1 MLLRAVYAADG
12 VVAARWALAHFYRW
26 CDGVGVAELSRL
38 VRTVRAWEPEVLA
51 FHATSGCSNRPTE
64 ALILLI
70 KKVKRVGHGF
80 RNFANYRLLL
90 LLHCGATWQTHQTA
104 RALPVLGGV
113 RAAPAGMDQRGSTS
127 SHIDGGYDRVR
138 TSGREHSCRT
148 GWRWSDRR
156 RYGTRPR
163 FEVAGAEDQGGS
175 MSEAVV
181 AASAAICIAVLGA
194 LLSYAST
201 RRLHRAKARL
211 DRLNAQL
218 QEFYGPLYAIFQA
231 EHIAHLKFVDTLRPG
246 SSTLFA
252 PDVPPL
258 NDDELAL
265 WRLWAQSTHQHR
277 SSRAYEVII
286 GKAHLLIED
295 EMPPSL
301 LTFCAHKA
309 GYDVLIKRWKQQD
322 YSEHL
327 SVVRHPG
334 DELRDY
340 LRESFTRLKR

>member
-1 MLLRAVYAADG
+1 
-12 VVAARWALAHFYRW
+12 
-26 CDGVGVAELSRL
+26 
-38 VRTVRAWEPEVLA
+38 
-51 FHATSGCSNRPTE
+51 
-64 ALILLI
+64 
-70 KKVKRVGHGF
+70 
-80 RNFANYRLLL
+80 
-90 LLHCGATWQTHQTA
+90 
-104 RALPVLGGV
+104 
-113 RAAPAGMDQRGSTS
+113 
-127 SHIDGGYDRVR
+127 
-138 TSGREHSCRT
+138 
-148 GWRWSDRR
+148 
-156 RYGTRPR
+156 
-163 FEVAGAEDQGGS
+163 

-201 RRLHRAKARL
+201 RRLQRAKARL

-231 EHIAHLKFVDTLRPG
+231 NHIAHLGFVNTLRPG

-286 GKAHLLIED
+286 SKAHLLIED

-309 GYDVLIKRWKQQD
+309 GYDVLIERWKQQD

-340 LRESFTRLKR
+340 LRESFTRLKREQAHELEATQGRTGQDRAISWPRRRATRGRAAGPGGQA